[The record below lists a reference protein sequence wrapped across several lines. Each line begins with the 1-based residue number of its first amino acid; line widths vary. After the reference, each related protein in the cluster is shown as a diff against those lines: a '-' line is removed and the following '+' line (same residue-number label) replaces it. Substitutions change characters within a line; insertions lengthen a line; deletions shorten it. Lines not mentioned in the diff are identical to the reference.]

1 MDPLG
6 RFLVTYTRCRTRG
19 LGTGGSGARLG
30 ETPVCASPWNRG
42 GAAQVRS
49 REWVLGGGMA
59 DRWMCIGRLGINL
72 IGGFRI
78 VDLAVVGSDLVGVTL
93 RHF

>member
-1 MDPLG
+1 
-6 RFLVTYTRCRTRG
+6 
-19 LGTGGSGARLG
+19 
-30 ETPVCASPWNRG
+30 
-42 GAAQVRS
+42 
-49 REWVLGGGMA
+49 MA